1 MNNYT
6 NITKKPGIYK
16 IVNKVNGKFYIGS
29 AVNLRNRRHS
39 HYNELRHNK
48 HNNKH
53 LQRAWNKYGEKNFE
67 FIVIEIIEDKFKI
80 REREDY
86 YLKSTKC
93 CDEKYGYN
101 ILETSNIGLGVS
113 ANKEVRAKISKACK
127 GSKNGNYGRKHTEE
141 ELDKMYLIRWGINR
155 HHPLVK
161 LKQFLDSTRYKSSKQ
176 LTKNTLRKLKNCNKI
191 LDKIIKLQ
199 LKYNLLVRKYY
210 ISYCKQL
217 INNLYND
224 LYNDLTDL
232 SNMLYKHSKELKQV
246 NKAILASSLK
256 KPKISKL
263 SEAVKKKKSI
273 TEEGRQRLREYALG
287 RKLSEETRKKI
298 SEKAKGRKHSLEAI
312 QKMKLTR
319 KGEDNANSKITK
331 EQALEIFDKLNKG
344 VHYKVLIKEYNV
356 CSNVIYRIKKKDYW
370 VFKNNG

>member
-1 MNNYT
+1 
-6 NITKKPGIYK
+6 
-16 IVNKVNGKFYIGS
+16 
-29 AVNLRNRRHS
+29 
-39 HYNELRHNK
+39 
-48 HNNKH
+48 
-53 LQRAWNKYGEKNFE
+53 
-67 FIVIEIIEDKFKI
+67 
-80 REREDY
+80 
-86 YLKSTKC
+86 
-93 CDEKYGYN
+93 
-101 ILETSNIGLGVS
+101 
-113 ANKEVRAKISKACK
+113 
-127 GSKNGNYGRKHTEE
+127 
-141 ELDKMYLIRWGINR
+141 
-155 HHPLVK
+155 
-161 LKQFLDSTRYKSSKQ
+161 
-176 LTKNTLRKLKNCNKI
+176 
-191 LDKIIKLQ
+191 
-199 LKYNLLVRKYY
+199 
-210 ISYCKQL
+210 
-217 INNLYND
+217 
-224 LYNDLTDL
+224 
-232 SNMLYKHSKELKQV
+232 MLYKHSKELKQV